1 MKVSEKESQTIRKF
15 VRRQLRDEPDLSTL
29 TIGILK
35 RRYLEYVGHESLSSE
50 AKHFMKR
57 VVEEE
62 LVKMQDNDCNG
73 SDSEVKVPQNKRKRE
88 EESDGVV
95 TESEDESRAKKSR
108 RVSNSSSESEDEK
121 ENKTASES
129 SEDEEQIKAGSG
141 GAKKKAETTK
151 KKTNKATERQISS
164 DDSSDE
170 ETKEAQMDDGLKE
183 NSASPKEPTRK
194 KDNTVNNGKRKSSK
208 TSEDES
214 DSDSK
219 SERSA
224 KRDSNESSDDDDD
237 DDDNNEKERVTV
249 EKRDEDSD
257 SSSLPSIEDDEE
269 ADKPKKEVK
278 KKKKKEKKTKAVT
291 KQEKTKSERDGTKAV
306 ARLKHYITL
315 CGVRRNYKKLF
326 ENCHSVHSQV
336 AVLKKELED
345 LGVEG
350 HPSIQKCKKIRM
362 KRERAQEIAELD
374 VNNIIF
380 SQGRPKRRGVLN
392 EQQKS
397 PSSTYQRT
405 LSSGSDSDQENKTH
419 KTQRRTTDWS
429 SLQGIISD
437 DADSD

>member
-1 MKVSEKESQTIRKF
+1 MYCKLFNTGFLLISHS
-15 VRRQLRDEPDLSTL
+15 STL

-62 LVKMQDNDCNG
+62 LVKMQVF
-73 SDSEVKVPQNKRKRE
+73 ELPPP
-88 EESDGVV
+88 
-95 TESEDESRAKKSR
+95 
-108 RVSNSSSESEDEK
+108 DEK

-237 DDDNNEKERVTV
+237 DDDNNEKGINTNSYIL
-249 EKRDEDSD
+249 D
-257 SSSLPSIEDDEE
+257 IN
-269 ADKPKKEVK
+269 
-278 KKKKKEKKTKAVT
+278 
-291 KQEKTKSERDGTKAV
+291 DGTKAV

-380 SQGRPKRRGVLN
+380 SQGNSLFISVYPLVGVLN